1 MKATKIRESSYQI
14 NYGEDKPLSVEVAL
28 YRIEKSIFSRPT
40 PPYYIEVRNNGFIC
54 QEYFYEDYA
63 FQKYM
68 QISAFWY
75 LEEIRNSLIYN
86 EDNFMQEVL
95 STNEDSIY
103 KIFLGLS
110 FTLAGFT
117 YDEIS
122 NKLTAYLIDNGNI
135 DNRAKRLE
143 LKSTTIANIDTLAW
157 KLTDKSVQLCKVYI
171 DDSKFPYSDISAE
184 EVIYNHQDYNKALQI
199 IAYQIRQSL
208 FNLNPTKCKI
218 LYANCKLP

>member
-1 MKATKIRESSYQI
+1 MKANKIRQSSYRI

-40 PPYYIEVRNNGFIC
+40 PPYYIEVRNNGFIS
-54 QEYFYEDYA
+54 QEYLYEDSA
-63 FQKYM
+63 FQTYM
-68 QISAFWY
+68 QISAFWH
-75 LEEIRNSLIYN
+75 LEEIRNSLIDN
-86 EDNFMQEVL
+86 EGNFMHEVL

-117 YDEIS
+117 YNEIS

-135 DNRAKRLE
+135 DNRAKRLG
-143 LKSTTIANIDTLAW
+143 LKSTTIAYGDTLAW
-157 KLTDKSVQLCKVYI
+157 KLTDNSVQLCKVYI
-171 DDSKFPYSDISAE
+171 DESKFPYSDISAE
-184 EVIYNHQDYNKALQI
+184 EVIYNHHNYNKAFQI
-199 IAYQIRQSL
+199 IASRIRQPL

-218 LYANCKLP
+218 LCANCKLP